1 MNRLIVELPEYAYK
15 QLVKRAEKQ
24 QKLPEQLVV
33 EKLIAEFGIAVRSKS
48 QAKRIAKDFLASCIG
63 EALVPQIPSFD
74 RKRAVW
80 QVPIAIEL
88 LASSPLVGKGPGK
101 RLTEVGTLEIDA
113 KTGCVL
119 TESPSFSALWKQFRA
134 LLGIEDFP
142 TEKQSRLSEL
152 LDLGNQGELTE
163 SLQAELKALFAESE
177 AQETANLQRLSER
190 LPARRKK

>member
-48 QAKRIAKDFLASCIG
+48 HAKRIAKDFLASCIG
-63 EALVPQIPSFD
+63 EALVPQIPSLD

-88 LASSPLVGKGPGK
+88 LVEGW
-101 RLTEVGTLEIDA
+101 TEVGTLEIDA

-134 LLGIEDFP
+134 ILGIEDFP

-152 LDLGNQGELTE
+152 LDLGNRGELTG

-177 AQETANLQRLSER
+177 AQQTANLQRLAQR
-190 LPARRKK
+190 LPTRRKK